1 MLWSLFIIY
10 GSLSVTSNI
19 DYGSGREII
28 FFITHFVS
36 FLPTLMICVYHCA
49 GWCQKDVF
57 RFRYLNNNFLIFV

>member
-36 FLPTLMICVYHCA
+36 FLPTYDLCLPLCWLVSER
-49 GWCQKDVF
+49 
-57 RFRYLNNNFLIFV
+57 RFAVPIFKL